1 MKMKPLFKRVVLKF
15 SGEVLRGA
23 TPLGGGQAG
32 DPIDFG
38 VLEGLAKEIA
48 SVWAKG
54 KREIIIIIGGGNI
67 WRYRDNKG
75 KGMGR
80 VESDFMG
87 MIATVMNGMALLS
100 VLENLGVPT
109 RLMSALPVA
118 EVAEPYLRR
127 KALHHLKKGRVL
139 ICAGGTGR
147 PFFTTD
153 SAAALRGLELGCD
166 VFLKA
171 TKVDGVYDFDPMK
184 NKRAKRFDKISFDEV
199 LKRRLEFM
207 DTTASALCREGKL
220 PVIVFDLMKKG
231 NLAKVVGGEKIGTK
245 VTP

>member
-1 MKMKPLFKRVVLKF
+1 MRIVLKF
-15 SGEVLRGA
+15 SGEVLRGK
-23 TPLGGGQAG
+23 TVNGDAG

-38 VLEGLAKEIA
+38 VLEGLAKEI
-48 SVWAKG
+48 KG
-54 KREIIIIIGGGNI
+54 ILGKGGQGNRDKFPLEICLIMGGGNI

-87 MIATVMNGMALLS
+87 MMATVMNGMALLS

-118 EVAEPYLRR
+118 EVAEPYVRR

-153 SAAALRGLELGCD
+153 SAAALRGLELKCD

-171 TKVDGVYDFDPMK
+171 TKVDGVYDSDPMK
-184 NKRAKRFDKISFDEV
+184 NKRAKRFETISFDEV
-199 LKRRLEFM
+199 LERRLEFM

-220 PVIVFDLMKKG
+220 PVVVFDLMKKG
-231 NLAKVVGGEKIGTK
+231 NLAKVVSGKKVGTR
-245 VTP
+245 VGF

>member
-1 MKMKPLFKRVVLKF
+1 MKSSFKRIVLKF
-15 SGEVLRGA
+15 SGEVLRGK
-23 TPLGGGQAG
+23 TMNGDVG

-38 VLEGLAKEIA
+38 VLADLAKEIKG
-48 SVWAKG
+48 VWAKG
-54 KREIIIIIGGGNI
+54 KREVVVVMGGGNI

-87 MIATVMNGMALLS
+87 MMATVMNGMALLS

-171 TKVDGVYDFDPMK
+171 TKVDGVYDSDPMK
-184 NKRAKRFDKISFDEV
+184 NKKAKRFEAISFDEV
-199 LKRRLEFM
+199 LERRLEFM
-207 DTTASALCREGKL
+207 DATASALCREGKL
-220 PVIVFDLMKKG
+220 LVVVFDLMKKG
-231 NLAKVVGGEKIGTK
+231 NLAKVVNGKKVGTR
-245 VTP
+245 VGL